1 MRKLA
6 VVAVVLLLS
15 GFAFAQ
21 AGGTGLGVIVG
32 EPTGISMKFW
42 TGGNTAFDAAA
53 AWSVYRYT
61 AFHFHADLLFHNL
74 NLIDVSPGLLPA
86 YVGVGG
92 RLKLAGEP
100 NEYKDMRLG
109 VRVPFGLEYLFEPI
123 PVGLFVE
130 VAPILDILPGT
141 GFSIN
146 GAAGARWYFR

>member
-1 MRKLA
+1 MKKLMVMAA
-6 VVAVVLLLS
+6 VLVLAGAAVAQ
-15 GFAFAQ
+15 G
-21 AGGTGLGVIVG
+21 GGTGLGVIVG

-53 AWSVYRYT
+53 AWSVYRYH
-61 AFHFHADLLFHNL
+61 AFHFHADLLFHSFS
-74 NLIDVSPGLLPA
+74 LINVSPGTLPA

-123 PVGLFVE
+123 PLGLFVE

-141 GFSIN
+141 GFGIN